1 MHEHGVI
8 HGDLKGVCVEPY
20 SRSLA
25 RYLTDPKA
33 NILINNKGR
42 ACLTDFANLNLLT
55 ILSDQSSNTSNASK
69 TGTYGTT
76 RWMSP
81 ELLEPNWS
89 DLKRSRPTKESD
101 CYALGMVIY
110 EVLSGWAPF
119 AIWTDFVVV
128 REVLGGARP
137 ERPRGVQG
145 EWFQDN
151 IWDMLERCW
160 EPQPDD
166 RPGLDAVLLS
176 LKGVVR
182 QQTQDTLEDYLT
194 GSDGRR
200 WIRIRGGLEDYLP
213 DSDEQSDA
221 SESCSCMFFFP
232 SRLKFQVHP
241 NRPCG
246 AIRFLVKSIPTPTG
260 TISSTVRDAGGLQVS
275 PPGPLSRTSSLAT
288 PLNDDQFLDPPQA
301 DNADEGSI
309 GMFFYFYFIFVLC
322 LLR

>member
-55 ILSDQSSNTSNASK
+55 ILSDQSSNTTNASK

-110 EVLSGWAPF
+110 EVLSGRAPF
-119 AIWTDFVVV
+119 AIWTDFTVV

-145 EWFQDN
+145 ERFQDN
-151 IWDMLERCW
+151 IWEMLEGCW
-160 EPQPDD
+160 EPQPDH

-176 LKGVVR
+176 LKGVVP
-182 QQTQDTLEDYLT
+182 QQTQDVLEDFFT
-194 GSDGRR
+194 VRRRR
-200 WIRIRGGLEDYLP
+200 WIRRRGYCP
-213 DSDEQSDA
+213 SDSDDQSDA
-221 SESCSCMFFFP
+221 SESCSCTFYSVSSEVSGSPQP
-232 SRLKFQVHP
+232 SD
-241 NRPCG
+241 RPCG
-246 AIRFLVKSIPTPTG
+246 AMRFFS
-260 TISSTVRDAGGLQVS
+260 
-275 PPGPLSRTSSLAT
+275 
-288 PLNDDQFLDPPQA
+288 
-301 DNADEGSI
+301 
-309 GMFFYFYFIFVLC
+309 
-322 LLR
+322 